1 MKMEII
7 NDKNISKLIRG
18 KVGVGQKL
26 VSVHKGKI
34 LHVVLVTTKIKT
46 LTEISW
52 DSNLVVPK
60 SIKNR
65 IRHPISKGILSN
77 SNIVC
82 ITYTL

>member
-1 MKMEII
+1 MEII

-18 KVGVGQKL
+18 KVGVGQNL
-26 VSVHKGKI
+26 VSAHKGKI
-34 LHVVLVTTKIKT
+34 LHAVLVTTKIKT

-52 DSNLVVPK
+52 DSNLVAPK
-60 SIKNR
+60 STKSR
-65 IRHPISKGILSN
+65 IRHPISKGTLSN